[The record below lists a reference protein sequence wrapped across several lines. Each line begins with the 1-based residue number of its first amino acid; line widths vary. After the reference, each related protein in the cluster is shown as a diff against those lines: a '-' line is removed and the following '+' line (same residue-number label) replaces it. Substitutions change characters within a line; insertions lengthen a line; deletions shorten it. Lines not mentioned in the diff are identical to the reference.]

1 MEMMVIKFT
10 IRHIQT
16 ARKSTHPIPADT
28 LAIFLK
34 KPLQMYFPPVYE
46 QFPRSLKRI
55 LDLSPFELPV
65 SFSAL
70 ILSALN
76 PIYFMQI
83 SRILKIKFFFLKYIN
98 SIPDQSFTF
107 DPQHFDTKICSLYK
121 NLSTF

>member
-1 MEMMVIKFT
+1 MELMVIKFT

-46 QFPRSLKRI
+46 QFPPSLKRI

-70 ILSALN
+70 IL
-76 PIYFMQI
+76 
-83 SRILKIKFFFLKYIN
+83 
-98 SIPDQSFTF
+98 
-107 DPQHFDTKICSLYK
+107 
-121 NLSTF
+121 

>member
-83 SRILKIKFFFLKYIN
+83 SRILKIKFFF
-98 SIPDQSFTF
+98 F
-107 DPQHFDTKICSLYK
+107 KIY
-121 NLSTF
+121 